1 MLAGRSAARPN
12 RHVQGVLLFT
22 LTAEVLAGAAVPA
35 EAELAADA
43 TEARTPTV
51 VQYAA
56 ASAAAATPMVTRA
69 TQVLL
74 FACRIRF
81 P

>member
-1 MLAGRSAARPN
+1 
-12 RHVQGVLLFT
+12 VLLFT
-22 LTAEVLAGAAVPA
+22 LTAEVLAD
-35 EAELAADA
+35 AELAADA
-43 TEARTPTV
+43 TEAHTPTA
-51 VQYAA
+51 VQCAA